1 MKKLI
6 NNPRTYILLLYILF
20 VVVGFYIKGNVAKPL
35 LIIIVVIVFYFIGN
49 VGKQGRE
56 NLLKSIPGGGI
67 VRPPKKP
74 VKKPEDD

>member
-20 VVVGFYIKGNVAKPL
+20 VVVGFYIKGNVAQPAL
-35 LIIIVVIVFYFIGN
+35 VAIVFYFIGN

-74 VKKPEDD
+74 VTKPKDD